1 MFVYN
6 IDVLEKLKVAG
17 YNTGKLRKEKILSE
31 QTIQNIRN
39 GEIIGIKS
47 LDRIC
52 EILKCQPNYIIKHIR
67 NQNISLDRDPEELD
81 SLPPLE

>member
-6 IDVLEKLKVAG
+6 INIMEKLKAAG
-17 YNTGKLRKEKILSE
+17 YNTARLRKEKILSE

-39 GEIIGIKS
+39 GEMIGIKS

-52 EILKCQPNYIIKHIR
+52 EILKCQPNYILRHVR
-67 NQNISLDRDPEELD
+67 NAQE
-81 SLPPLE
+81 

>member
-6 IDVLEKLKVAG
+6 VNIMEKLKAAG
-17 YNTGKLRKEKILSE
+17 YNPARLRKEKILSE

-39 GEIIGIKS
+39 GEMIGIKS

-52 EILKCQPNYIIKHIR
+52 EILKCQPTRSRMTIHGTEAEQPYIFTCSRKFKFR
-67 NQNISLDRDPEELD
+67 A
-81 SLPPLE
+81 

>member
-6 IDVLEKLKVAG
+6 IDIMKKLKAAG
-17 YNTGKLRKEKILSE
+17 YNTARLRKEKILSE

-39 GEIIGIKS
+39 GEMIGIKS

-52 EILKCQPNYIIKHIR
+52 EILKCQPNYILRHVR
-67 NQNISLDRDPEELD
+67 EGQE
-81 SLPPLE
+81 